1 MQKFLVLVFSL
12 FLLSTLSCTTTNQE
26 VSKTAAPAPEAAE
39 ATDTVAG
46 DFDLSGT
53 WMATAVIDGCDVN
66 RTEKWTVEIVQKSDS
81 ITAKNID
88 KGLKWKGKIS
98 NNIISVSEMYSSTIN
113 RESFKLKVSGDA
125 NTLTGE
131 AKFSWQDVPC
141 GTINYTLQRN

>member
-1 MQKFLVLVFSL
+1 MKKFLVLVFSL
-12 FLLSTLSCTTTNQE
+12 FLLSALSCTTTNQE

-66 RTEKWTVEIVQKSDS
+66 RTEKWTVELVQKGDS

-131 AKFSWQDVPC
+131 IKWDWNGECF
-141 GTINYTLQRN
+141 GTTNVTYQRN

>member
-1 MQKFLVLVFSL
+1 MVFSL

-53 WMATAVIDGCDVN
+53 WMLTSVVDGCGTNKTV
-66 RTEKWTVEIVQKSDS
+66 KSTVEIVQKGGS

-88 KGLKWKGKIS
+88 TGFKWKGKIS

-131 AKFSWQDVPC
+131 IKWDWNGECF
-141 GTINYTLQRN
+141 GTTNVTYQRN

>member
-1 MQKFLVLVFSL
+1 MKKFSVLVFSL
-12 FLLSTLSCTTTNQE
+12 FLLSALSCTTTNQE
-26 VSKTAAPAPEAAE
+26 ASKTAEPAPEAAE

-53 WMATAVIDGCDVN
+53 WMVTAVIDGCGTN
-66 RTEKWTVEIVQKSDS
+66 KTEKWTVEIAQKGGS

-98 NNIISVSEMYSSTIN
+98 NNIISVSETYSGAIN

-131 AKFSWQDVPC
+131 IKWDWNGECF
-141 GTINYTLQRN
+141 GTTNVTYQRN

>member
-53 WMATAVIDGCDVN
+53 WMVTAVIDGCDIN
-66 RTEKWTVEIVQKSDS
+66 RTEKWTVEIAQKGGSF
-81 ITAKNID
+81 TAKYF
-88 KGLKWKGKIS
+88 KGSKWKGKIS

-125 NTLTGE
+125 NTLTG
-131 AKFSWQDVPC
+131 KVNWDWDN
-141 GTINYTLQRN
+141 GTCDGYTNATYTRK

>member
-1 MQKFLVLVFSL
+1 MDKL
-12 FLLSTLSCTTTNQE
+12 
-26 VSKTAAPAPEAAE
+26 
-39 ATDTVAG
+39 TVR

-53 WMATAVIDGCDVN
+53 WMVTAVIDGCGTN
-66 RTEKWTVEIVQKSDS
+66 KTEKWTVEIAQKGGS

-98 NNIISVSEMYSSTIN
+98 NNIISVSETYSGAIN

-131 AKFSWQDVPC
+131 AKWDYQGVCFGTNNLPC
-141 GTINYTLQRN
+141 REIDRLYFLEVHRKAISG